1 MVMDKEYNYAVLDLV
16 SVPEPELLLEVVFII
31 FLDEGEQ
38 TLLLWA
44 YL

>member
-1 MVMDKEYNYAVLDLV
+1 MNKEYNYAVLDLV
-16 SVPEPELLLEVVFII
+16 SVPKPELLLEVVFII
-31 FLDEGEQ
+31 FLDEREQ